1 MTGAAASSTRDGRC
15 ADESTGGRSARQ
27 RDTPSI
33 QAGVDGWRPA
43 TITEDEA
50 TLLEAA
56 ALAGTTSSADE
67 LADESGLPLRTTQR
81 LLGKLE
87 RRGMTHRPCGARS
100 GWTTTVAGREALH
113 LAQRRKRASR
123 LSPGGACAG

>member
-1 MTGAAASSTRDGRC
+1 MIKIATSARRAGRC
-15 ADESTGGRSARQ
+15 AAQSTTSHPRRR
-27 RDTPSI
+27 RD
-33 QAGVDGWRPA
+33 AGSPHDDVADWQPA

-123 LSPGGACAG
+123 VSHGGACAD